1 MILGIDSA
9 LKCAGLAVIDE
20 QLNIICTE
28 CIITEEEKLL
38 QENLEY
44 IFNRISIML
53 TKFSIQAVAIEDNF
67 VGINRNVTKKLS
79 NVVGVILL
87 ACQKHNI
94 PAYLYP
100 PATHKKITTTNGHAS
115 KAMTRKCIDEIF
127 NGIDMELSDDE
138 VDALSIA
145 YCFLKKQAA

>member
-9 LKCAGLAVIDE
+9 LKCAGIAVIDD
-20 QLNIICTE
+20 QLCIIYTE
-28 CIITEEEKLL
+28 CIITEEEKSL

-44 IFNRISIML
+44 IFNRVSILL

-87 ACQKHNI
+87 ACQLHGI
-94 PAYLYP
+94 TAYLFP
-100 PATHKKITTTNGHAS
+100 PATHKKITTNNGHAS

-127 NGIDMELSDDE
+127 NCIDKELSDDE

-145 YCFLKKQAA
+145 YCYFKKRVA